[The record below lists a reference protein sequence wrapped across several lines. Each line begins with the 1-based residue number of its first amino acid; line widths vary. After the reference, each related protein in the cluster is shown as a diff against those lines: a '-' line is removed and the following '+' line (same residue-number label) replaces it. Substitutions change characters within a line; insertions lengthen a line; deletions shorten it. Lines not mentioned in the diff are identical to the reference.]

1 MSHTMNRAQIVLTS
15 LVLAAFTVL
24 GVGVVA
30 FMYQQTEPMI
40 QAQAQAALNRQLAA
54 VLPAG
59 FDNDPAATRRAL
71 APDALLGGKG
81 EPRLYQARQAGKV
94 TGVALSVLAP
104 NGYSGA
110 IHLLV
115 GVTREGAVSGVRVVA
130 HKETPGLGDPI
141 EEAKS
146 PWIHSFTGKS
156 LADPSGK
163 GWGVKK
169 DGGIF
174 DQFTGAT
181 ITPRAV
187 VQAVQ
192 HALQYVEQ
200 HKAELME
207 TTP

>member
-1 MSHTMNRAQIVLTS
+1 MNKLQIMLTS
-15 LVLAAFTVL
+15 LVLAAFSVL
-24 GVGVVA
+24 GVGIVA
-30 FMYQQTEPMI
+30 FMHQQTEPLI
-40 QAQAQAALNRQLAA
+40 QKQTEAALNRQLAA

-59 FDNDPAATRRAL
+59 FDNDPAATARPL
-71 APDALLGGKG
+71 ANHALLGGKG
-81 EPRLYQARQAGKV
+81 KPMLYTARKGGAVIGW
-94 TGVALSVLAP
+94 ALRVIAP

-115 GVTREGAVSGVRVVA
+115 GVDAQGQVVGVRVVE

-146 PWIHSFTGKS
+146 DWIHSFNGTS
-156 LADPSGK
+156 LHDPSGK

-169 DGGIF
+169 DGGVF

-192 HALQYVEQ
+192 HALLYVEQ
-200 HKAELME
+200 YKTELME
-207 TTP
+207 AQP

>member
-1 MSHTMNRAQIVLTS
+1 MNKLQIVLTS

-30 FMYQQTEPMI
+30 FMHQQTEPLI
-40 QAQAQAALNRQLAA
+40 QAQMDAELNRQLAA

-59 FDNDPAATRRAL
+59 FDNDPAASARKL
-71 APDALLGGKG
+71 ADDILLGGKG
-81 EPRLYQARQAGKV
+81 GTLVYTARRGETV
-94 TGVALSVLAP
+94 IGWALRVIAP

-115 GVTREGAVSGVRVVA
+115 GVDAQGLVNGVRVIT

-141 EEAKS
+141 EEGKS
-146 PWIHSFTGKS
+146 NWIHGFTGKN
-156 LADPSGK
+156 LDNPGAK
-163 GWGVKK
+163 GWHVKK
-169 DGGIF
+169 DGGVF

-187 VQAVQ
+187 VQAV
-192 HALQYVEQ
+192 HNALLYVEQ
-200 HKAELME
+200 HRAELLE
-207 TTP
+207 AKP